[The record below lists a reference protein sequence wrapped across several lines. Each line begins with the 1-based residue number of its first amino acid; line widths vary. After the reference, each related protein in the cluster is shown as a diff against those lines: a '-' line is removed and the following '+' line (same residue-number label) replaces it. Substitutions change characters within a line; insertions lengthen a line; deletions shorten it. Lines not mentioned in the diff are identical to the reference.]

1 MIEKLLRKDF
11 VKIPTNY
18 MSRYFRTL
26 FIYFIFGCFV
36 FSNAQ
41 TDSISKPNRIKIDG
55 VAAVIGDYVILDS
68 DIDKAYIDLESQG
81 IPTSNIERCSLL
93 GKLMEDKLYAHH
105 AEQDSL
111 EVSDVEIND
120 YVGRTIDYFV
130 QELGSIENVL
140 EFYKKKDEQSF
151 RNELF
156 DINRV
161 QQLSQRM
168 QANLVEK
175 IEVTPE
181 EVRTFFNKIPIDQR
195 PVFGAE
201 LEIAQIVIEPTPT
214 KEEVERII
222 RRLETMRNDVLEN
235 GSSFSSK
242 AILYSQDPGSRSR
255 GGRYTLNRKR
265 PVMVKEFRD
274 QAYRLREGEVSQ
286 PFQTDFGWHIVTVDK
301 IRGQLIDVRHV
312 LLVPEISSKELKDAK
327 DKLDL
332 IRKRIQDKE
341 ISFADAALEFS
352 DDNDTATNGGVL
364 INPASG
370 DTRFELTKLDPAIY
384 NQILNLEDNQI
395 SSPVLDEDR
404 SGNKKYKI
412 LKVTNRYDQHQA
424 DFASDYVKIK
434 DLALK
439 EKQLDAIQ
447 NWMSEKIDDTF
458 VNVNRSYR
466 DCDFSNK
473 WVQ

>member
-1 MIEKLLRKDF
+1 MNKWF
-11 VKIPTNY
+11 VI
-18 MSRYFRTL
+18 L
-26 FIYFIFGCFV
+26 FLFFHFDSSVLIY
-36 FSNAQ
+36 AQ
-41 TDSISKPNRIKIDG
+41 TDSIVNPTRIKIDG

-68 DIDKAYIDLESQG
+68 DVDKAYIDLESQG

-105 AEQDSL
+105 AEQDSIT
-111 EVSDVEIND
+111 VSDAEIND
-120 YVGRTIDYFV
+120 YVSRTIDYFV
-130 QELGSIENVL
+130 QQLGNMEKVL

-151 RNELF
+151 RSELF

-168 QANLVEK
+168 QSNIVEE
-175 IEVTPE
+175 IEVTPD
-181 EVRTFFNKIPIDQR
+181 EVRTFFDKIPVDQR

-201 LEIAQIVIEPTPT
+201 LEIAQIIVEPTPI
-214 KEEVERII
+214 ESEVERII
-222 RRLETMRNDVLEN
+222 RLLETMRNDVLEN
-235 GSSFSSK
+235 GSSFASK

-255 GGRYTLNRKR
+255 GGRYTLDRKR

-312 LLVPEISSKELKDAK
+312 LLVPEISAKELKDAK

-332 IRKRIQDKE
+332 IRKRIQDGE
-341 ISFADAALEFS
+341 FSFADAALDFS
-352 DDNDTATNGGVL
+352 DDKDTASNGGVL
-364 INPASG
+364 INPTSG
-370 DTRFELTKLDPAIY
+370 DTRFELTKLDPTIY
-384 NQILNLEDNQI
+384 NHILNLEDNQI
-395 SSPVLDEDR
+395 SPPILDEDR

-412 LKVTNRYDQHQA
+412 LMVTNRYDEHQA
-424 DFASDYVKIK
+424 DFAKDYVKIK

-439 EKQLDAIQ
+439 EKQLDAIEM
-447 NWMSEKIDDTF
+447 WMSEKIDDTF

-466 DCDFSNK
+466 NCDFSNK
-473 WVQ
+473 WVK

>member
-1 MIEKLLRKDF
+1 MNKRFFNLC
-11 VKIPTNY
+11 V
-18 MSRYFRTL
+18 L
-26 FIYFIFGCFV
+26 FLFGNFI
-36 FSNAQ
+36 SSYAQ
-41 TDSISKPNRIKIDG
+41 TDTIVTPTRIKIDG

-68 DIDKAYIDLESQG
+68 DVDKAYIDLESQG

-105 AEQDSL
+105 AEQDSIT
-111 EVSDVEIND
+111 VSDSEIND

-130 QELGSIENVL
+130 QELGSMEKVL

-151 RNELF
+151 RSELF

-168 QANLVEK
+168 QSNIVEE
-175 IEVTPE
+175 IEVTPD
-181 EVRTFFNKIPIDQR
+181 EVRTFFDKIPKDQR

-214 KEEVERII
+214 ESEVERTI
-222 RRLETMRNDVLEN
+222 RLLETMRNDVLEN
-235 GSSFSSK
+235 GSSFASK

-255 GGRYTLNRKR
+255 GGRYTLDRKR

-312 LLVPEISSKELKDAK
+312 LLVPEISAKELKDAK
-327 DKLDL
+327 DKLNL
-332 IRKRIQDKE
+332 IRKRIQDGE
-341 ISFADAALEFS
+341 IAFVDAALEFS
-352 DDNDTATNGGVL
+352 DDKDTAANGGVL
-364 INPASG
+364 INPTSG

-384 NQILNLEDNQI
+384 NQILNLDENQI
-395 SSPVLDEDR
+395 SLPVLDEDR

-412 LKVTNRYDQHQA
+412 LMVTNRYDQHQA
-424 DFASDYVKIK
+424 DFATDYVKIK

-447 NWMSEKIDDTF
+447 NWMAEKIDDTF

-473 WVQ
+473 WIQ

>member
-1 MIEKLLRKDF
+1 MNKRF
-11 VKIPTNY
+11 VI
-18 MSRYFRTL
+18 L
-26 FIYFIFGCFV
+26 FLFFHFGSSVLIY
-36 FSNAQ
+36 AQ
-41 TDSISKPNRIKIDG
+41 TDSIVNPTRIKIDG

-68 DIDKAYIDLESQG
+68 DVDKAYIDLESQG

-105 AEQDSL
+105 AEQDSIT
-111 EVSDVEIND
+111 VSDAEIND
-120 YVGRTIDYFV
+120 YVSRTIDYFV
-130 QELGSIENVL
+130 QQLGNMEKVL

-151 RNELF
+151 RSELF

-168 QANLVEK
+168 QSNIVEE
-175 IEVTPE
+175 IEVTPD
-181 EVRTFFNKIPIDQR
+181 EVRTFFDKIPVDQR

-201 LEIAQIVIEPTPT
+201 LEIAQIIVEPTPI
-214 KEEVERII
+214 ESEVERTI
-222 RRLETMRNDVLEN
+222 RQLETMRNDVLEN
-235 GSSFSSK
+235 GSSFASK

-255 GGRYTLNRKR
+255 GGRYTLDRKR

-312 LLVPEISSKELKDAK
+312 LLVPEISAKELKDAK

-332 IRKRIQDKE
+332 IRKRIQDGE
-341 ISFADAALEFS
+341 FSFADAALDFS
-352 DDNDTATNGGVL
+352 DDKDTASNGGVL
-364 INPASG
+364 INPTSG
-370 DTRFELTKLDPAIY
+370 DTRFELTKLDPTIY
-384 NQILNLEDNQI
+384 NHILNLEDNQI
-395 SSPVLDEDR
+395 SPPILDEDR

-412 LKVTNRYDQHQA
+412 LMVTNRYDEHQA
-424 DFASDYVKIK
+424 DFAKDYVKIK

-447 NWMSEKIDDTF
+447 KWMSEKIDDTF

-466 DCDFSNK
+466 NCDFSNK
-473 WVQ
+473 WVK

>member
-1 MIEKLLRKDF
+1 MNKR
-11 VKIPTNY
+11 
-18 MSRYFRTL
+18 
-26 FIYFIFGCFV
+26 FV
-36 FSNAQ
+36 FLFLFFHFGSSVLIYAQ
-41 TDSISKPNRIKIDG
+41 TDSIVNPTRIKIDG

-68 DIDKAYIDLESQG
+68 DVDKAYIDLESQG

-105 AEQDSL
+105 AEQDSIT
-111 EVSDVEIND
+111 VSDAEIND
-120 YVGRTIDYFV
+120 YVSRTIDYFV
-130 QELGSIENVL
+130 QQLGNMEKVL

-151 RNELF
+151 RSELF

-168 QANLVEK
+168 QSNIVEE
-175 IEVTPE
+175 IEVTPD
-181 EVRTFFNKIPIDQR
+181 EVRTFFDKIPVDQR

-201 LEIAQIVIEPTPT
+201 LEIAQIIVEPTPI
-214 KEEVERII
+214 ESEVERTI
-222 RRLETMRNDVLEN
+222 RQLETMRNDVLEN
-235 GSSFSSK
+235 GSSFASK

-255 GGRYTLNRKR
+255 GGRYTLDRKR

-312 LLVPEISSKELKDAK
+312 LLVPEISAKELKDAK

-332 IRKRIQDKE
+332 IRKRIQDGE
-341 ISFADAALEFS
+341 FSFADAALNFS
-352 DDNDTATNGGVL
+352 DDKDTASNGGVL

-370 DTRFELTKLDPAIY
+370 DTRFELTKLDPTIY
-384 NQILNLEDNQI
+384 NHILNLEDNQI
-395 SSPVLDEDR
+395 SPPILDEDR

-412 LKVTNRYDQHQA
+412 LMVTNRYDEHQA
-424 DFASDYVKIK
+424 DFAKDYVKIK

-439 EKQLDAIQ
+439 EKQLDAVEK
-447 NWMSEKIDDTF
+447 WMSEKIDDTF

>member
-1 MIEKLLRKDF
+1 MIEKLLRRDC
-11 VKIPTNY
+11 VKIPTKY
-18 MSRYFRTL
+18 MNKRFITL
-26 FIYFIFGCFV
+26 CVLFLFGSFV
-36 FSNAQ
+36 FSYAQ
-41 TDSISKPNRIKIDG
+41 IDSISQPTRVKIDG

-68 DIDKAYIDLESQG
+68 DVDKAYIDLESQG

-111 EVSDVEIND
+111 EVSDAEIND

-130 QELGSIENVL
+130 QELGSMEKVL

-151 RNELF
+151 RSELF

-168 QANLVEK
+168 QANIVEE

-181 EVRTFFNKIPIDQR
+181 EVRTFFDKIPADQR

-201 LEIAQIVIEPTPT
+201 LEIAQIVVEPTPT
-214 KEEVERII
+214 EEEVERSI
-222 RRLETMRNDVLEN
+222 RMLETMRNDVLEN
-235 GSSFSSK
+235 GSSFASK

-255 GGRYTLNRKR
+255 GGRYTLDRKR

-312 LLVPEISSKELKDAK
+312 LLVPEISAKELKDAK
-327 DKLDL
+327 DKLEL
-332 IRKRIQDKE
+332 IRKRIQDGE

-352 DDNDTATNGGVL
+352 DDKDTAANGGVL

-370 DTRFELTKLDPAIY
+370 DTKFELTKLDPAIY

-395 SSPVLDEDR
+395 SPPVLEEDR

-424 DFASDYVKIK
+424 DFATDYVKIK

-439 EKQLDAIQ
+439 EKQLNAIQ
-447 NWMSEKIDDTF
+447 KWMGDKIDDTF

>member
-1 MIEKLLRKDF
+1 MNSWIR
-11 VKIPTNY
+11 
-18 MSRYFRTL
+18 S
-26 FIYFIFGCFV
+26 IYVFTFFGIIQFGYT
-36 FSNAQ
+36 Q
-41 TDSISKPNRIKIDG
+41 TDSIPTQERIKIDG

-68 DIDKAYIDLESQG
+68 DIEKAYIELQSQG
-81 IPTSNIERCSLL
+81 IPTGNIEKCSLL

-111 EVSDVEIND
+111 EVSDGEIND

-130 QELGSIENVL
+130 QELGSMEKVL

-168 QANLVEK
+168 QTSIVEE
-175 IEVTPE
+175 IEVTPD
-181 EVRTFFNKIPIDQR
+181 EVRTFFDKIPINQR

-201 LEIAQIVIEPTPT
+201 LEIAQIVIDPTPT
-214 KEEVERII
+214 DQEVEKTI
-222 RRLETMRNDVLEN
+222 RLLETMRNDVLEN
-235 GSSFSSK
+235 GSSFASK

-255 GGRYTLNRKR
+255 GGRYTLDRKR
-265 PVMVKEFRD
+265 PMMVKEFRD
-274 QAYRLREGEVSQ
+274 QAYRLREGEISQ
-286 PFQTDFGWHIVTVDK
+286 PFQSDFGWHIVTVDK

-312 LLVPEISSKELKDAK
+312 LLVPEVSAKELREAK
-327 DKLDL
+327 EKLEL
-332 IRKRIQDKE
+332 IRKRVQDGE
-341 ISFADAALEFS
+341 ISFSDAALEFS
-352 DDNDTATNGGVL
+352 DDKDTASNSGVL
-364 INPASG
+364 INPTSG
-370 DTRFELTKLDPAIY
+370 DTRFELTKLDPEIY

-395 SSPVLDEDR
+395 SAPVIEEDR

-412 LKVTNRYDQHQA
+412 LIVTNRYNEHTA
-424 DFASDYVKIK
+424 DFANDYVKIK

-439 EKQLDAIQ
+439 EKQLNAIQ
-447 NWMSEKIDDTF
+447 EWMGEKIDDTF
-458 VNVNRSYR
+458 INVNRSYR

>member
-1 MIEKLLRKDF
+1 MNSWIRSICVF
-11 VKIPTNY
+11 T
-18 MSRYFRTL
+18 F
-26 FIYFIFGCFV
+26 FGAIQFGY
-36 FSNAQ
+36 AQ
-41 TDSISKPNRIKIDG
+41 TDSLPTPQRIKIDG

-68 DIDKAYIDLESQG
+68 DIEKAYIDLQSQG
-81 IPTSNIERCSLL
+81 IPTGNIEKCSLL

-111 EVSDVEIND
+111 EVSDAEIND

-130 QELGSIENVL
+130 QELGSMEKVL

-168 QANLVEK
+168 QASIVEE

-181 EVRTFFNKIPIDQR
+181 EVRTFFDKIPVSQR

-201 LEIAQIVIEPTPT
+201 LEIAQIVIDPTPT
-214 KEEVERII
+214 DQEIEKTI
-222 RRLETMRNDVLEN
+222 RLLETMRNDVLEN
-235 GSSFSSK
+235 GSSFASK

-255 GGRYTLNRKR
+255 GGRYTLDRKR
-265 PVMVKEFRD
+265 PMMVKEFRD
-274 QAYRLREGEVSQ
+274 QAYRLREGEISQ

-312 LLVPEISSKELKDAK
+312 LLVPEVSAKELREAK
-327 DKLDL
+327 EKLEL
-332 IRKRIQDKE
+332 IRKRIQDGE
-341 ISFADAALEFS
+341 ISFSDAALEFS
-352 DDNDTATNGGVL
+352 DDKDTASNGGVL
-364 INPASG
+364 INPTSG
-370 DTRFELTKLDPAIY
+370 DTRFELTKLDPEIY

-395 SSPVLDEDR
+395 SSPMIEEDR

-412 LKVTNRYDQHQA
+412 LMVTNRYNEHTA
-424 DFASDYVKIK
+424 DFANDYVKIK

-439 EKQLDAIQ
+439 EKQLNTIQ
-447 NWMSEKIDDTF
+447 EWMSEKIDDTF
-458 VNVNRSYR
+458 INVNRSYR

>member
-1 MIEKLLRKDF
+1 MNSWIRSICVF
-11 VKIPTNY
+11 T
-18 MSRYFRTL
+18 F
-26 FIYFIFGCFV
+26 FGAIQFGH
-36 FSNAQ
+36 AQ
-41 TDSISKPNRIKIDG
+41 TDSIPTPQRIKIDG

-68 DIDKAYIDLESQG
+68 DIEKAYIDLQSQG
-81 IPTSNIERCSLL
+81 IPTGNIEKCSLL

-111 EVSDVEIND
+111 EVSDAEIND

-130 QELGSIENVL
+130 QELGSMEKVL

-168 QANLVEK
+168 QASIVEE

-181 EVRTFFNKIPIDQR
+181 EVRTFFDKIPVNQR

-201 LEIAQIVIEPTPT
+201 LEIAQIVIDPTPT
-214 KEEVERII
+214 DQEVEKTI
-222 RRLETMRNDVLEN
+222 RLLETMRNDVLEN
-235 GSSFSSK
+235 GSSFASK

-255 GGRYTLNRKR
+255 GGRYTLDRKR

-274 QAYRLREGEVSQ
+274 QAYRLREGEISQ

-312 LLVPEISSKELKDAK
+312 LLVPEVSAKELREAK
-327 DKLDL
+327 EKLEL
-332 IRKRIQDKE
+332 IRKRIQDEE
-341 ISFADAALEFS
+341 ISFSDAALEFS
-352 DDNDTATNGGVL
+352 DDKDTASNGGVL
-364 INPASG
+364 INPTSG
-370 DTRFELTKLDPAIY
+370 DTRFELTKLDPEIY

-395 SSPVLDEDR
+395 SPPVIEEDR

-412 LKVTNRYDQHQA
+412 LMVTNRYNEHTA
-424 DFASDYVKIK
+424 DFANDYVKIK

-439 EKQLDAIQ
+439 EKQLNTIQ
-447 NWMSEKIDDTF
+447 EWMGEKIDDTF
-458 VNVNRSYR
+458 INVNRSYR

>member
-1 MIEKLLRKDF
+1 MNSWIR
-11 VKIPTNY
+11 
-18 MSRYFRTL
+18 S
-26 FIYFIFGCFV
+26 IYVFTFFGIIQFGYT
-36 FSNAQ
+36 Q
-41 TDSISKPNRIKIDG
+41 TDSIPTQERIKIDG

-68 DIDKAYIDLESQG
+68 DIEKAYIELQSQG
-81 IPTSNIERCSLL
+81 IPTGNIEKCSLL

-111 EVSDVEIND
+111 EVSDGEIND

-130 QELGSIENVL
+130 QELGSMEKVL

-168 QANLVEK
+168 QTSIVEE
-175 IEVTPE
+175 IEVTPD
-181 EVRTFFNKIPIDQR
+181 EVRTFFDKIPINQR

-201 LEIAQIVIEPTPT
+201 LEIAQIVIDPTPT
-214 KEEVERII
+214 DLEVEKTI
-222 RRLETMRNDVLEN
+222 RLLETMRNDVLEN
-235 GSSFSSK
+235 GSSFASK

-255 GGRYTLNRKR
+255 GGRYTLDRKR
-265 PVMVKEFRD
+265 PMMVKEFRD
-274 QAYRLREGEVSQ
+274 QAYRLREGEISQ
-286 PFQTDFGWHIVTVDK
+286 PFQSDFGWHIVTVDK

-312 LLVPEISSKELKDAK
+312 LLVPEVSAKELREAK
-327 DKLDL
+327 EKLEL
-332 IRKRIQDKE
+332 IRKRVQDGE
-341 ISFADAALEFS
+341 ISFSDAALEFS
-352 DDNDTATNGGVL
+352 DDKDTASNGGVL
-364 INPASG
+364 INPTSG
-370 DTRFELTKLDPAIY
+370 DTRFELTKLDPEIY

-395 SSPVLDEDR
+395 SAPVIEEDR

-412 LKVTNRYDQHQA
+412 LIVTNRYNEHTA
-424 DFASDYVKIK
+424 DFANDYVKIK

-439 EKQLDAIQ
+439 EKQLNAIQ
-447 NWMSEKIDDTF
+447 EWMGEKIDDTF
-458 VNVNRSYR
+458 INVNRSYR

>member
-1 MIEKLLRKDF
+1 MNSWIRSICVF
-11 VKIPTNY
+11 T
-18 MSRYFRTL
+18 F
-26 FIYFIFGCFV
+26 FGAIQFGH
-36 FSNAQ
+36 AQ
-41 TDSISKPNRIKIDG
+41 TDSIPTPQRIKIDG

-68 DIDKAYIDLESQG
+68 DIEKAYIDLQSQG
-81 IPTSNIERCSLL
+81 IPTGNIEKCSLL

-111 EVSDVEIND
+111 EVSDAEIND

-130 QELGSIENVL
+130 QELGSMEKVL

-168 QANLVEK
+168 QASIVEE

-181 EVRTFFNKIPIDQR
+181 EVRTFFDKIPVNQR

-201 LEIAQIVIEPTPT
+201 LEIAQIVIDPTPT
-214 KEEVERII
+214 DQEVEKTI
-222 RRLETMRNDVLEN
+222 RLLETMRNDVLEN
-235 GSSFSSK
+235 GSSFASK

-255 GGRYTLNRKR
+255 GGRYTLDRKR

-274 QAYRLREGEVSQ
+274 QAYRLREGEISQ

-312 LLVPEISSKELKDAK
+312 LLVPEVSAKELREAK
-327 DKLDL
+327 EKLEL
-332 IRKRIQDKE
+332 IRKRIQDGE
-341 ISFADAALEFS
+341 ISFSDAALEFS
-352 DDNDTATNGGVL
+352 DDKDTASNGGVL
-364 INPASG
+364 INPTSG
-370 DTRFELTKLDPAIY
+370 DTRFELTKLDPEIY

-395 SSPVLDEDR
+395 SPPVIEEDR

-412 LKVTNRYDQHQA
+412 LMVTNRYNEHTA
-424 DFASDYVKIK
+424 DFANDYVKIK

-439 EKQLDAIQ
+439 EKQLNTIQ
-447 NWMSEKIDDTF
+447 EWMGEKIDDTF
-458 VNVNRSYR
+458 INVNRSYR

>member
-1 MIEKLLRKDF
+1 MNSWIRSICVF
-11 VKIPTNY
+11 T
-18 MSRYFRTL
+18 F
-26 FIYFIFGCFV
+26 FGAIQFGH
-36 FSNAQ
+36 AQ
-41 TDSISKPNRIKIDG
+41 TDSIPTPQRIKIDG

-68 DIDKAYIDLESQG
+68 DIEKAYIDLQSQG
-81 IPTSNIERCSLL
+81 IPTGNIEKCSLL

-111 EVSDVEIND
+111 EVSDAEIND

-130 QELGSIENVL
+130 QELGSMEKVL

-168 QANLVEK
+168 QASIVEE

-181 EVRTFFNKIPIDQR
+181 EVRTFFDKIPVNQR

-201 LEIAQIVIEPTPT
+201 LEIAQIVIDPTPT
-214 KEEVERII
+214 DQEVEKSI
-222 RRLETMRNDVLEN
+222 RLLETMRNDVLEN
-235 GSSFSSK
+235 GSSFASK

-255 GGRYTLNRKR
+255 GGRYTLDRKR

-274 QAYRLREGEVSQ
+274 QAYRLREGEISQ

-312 LLVPEISSKELKDAK
+312 LLVPEVSANELRAAKE
-327 DKLDL
+327 KLEL
-332 IRKRIQDKE
+332 IRKRIQDEE
-341 ISFADAALEFS
+341 ISFSDAALEFS
-352 DDNDTATNGGVL
+352 DDKDTASNGGVL
-364 INPASG
+364 INPISG
-370 DTRFELTKLDPAIY
+370 DTRFELTKLDPEIY

-395 SSPVLDEDR
+395 SPPVIEEDR

-412 LKVTNRYDQHQA
+412 LMVTNRYNEHTA
-424 DFASDYVKIK
+424 DFANDYVKIK

-439 EKQLDAIQ
+439 EKQLNTIQ
-447 NWMSEKIDDTF
+447 EWMGEKIDDTF
-458 VNVNRSYR
+458 INVNRSYR

>member
-1 MIEKLLRKDF
+1 MNSLIR
-11 VKIPTNY
+11 
-18 MSRYFRTL
+18 S
-26 FIYFIFGCFV
+26 IYVFTFFGIIQFGYT
-36 FSNAQ
+36 Q
-41 TDSISKPNRIKIDG
+41 TDSIPTQERIKIDG

-68 DIDKAYIDLESQG
+68 DIEKAYIELQSQG
-81 IPTSNIERCSLL
+81 IPTGNIEKCSLL

-111 EVSDVEIND
+111 EVSDGEIND

-130 QELGSIENVL
+130 QELGSMEKVL

-168 QANLVEK
+168 QTSIVEE
-175 IEVTPE
+175 IEVTPD
-181 EVRTFFNKIPIDQR
+181 EVRTFFDKIPINQR

-201 LEIAQIVIEPTPT
+201 LEIAQIVIDPTPT
-214 KEEVERII
+214 DQEVEKTI
-222 RRLETMRNDVLEN
+222 RLLETMRNDVLEN
-235 GSSFSSK
+235 GSSFASK

-255 GGRYTLNRKR
+255 GGRYTLDRKR
-265 PVMVKEFRD
+265 PMMVKEFRD
-274 QAYRLREGEVSQ
+274 QAYRLREGEISQ
-286 PFQTDFGWHIVTVDK
+286 PFQSDFGWHIVTVDK

-312 LLVPEISSKELKDAK
+312 LLVPEVSAKELREAK
-327 DKLDL
+327 EKLEL
-332 IRKRIQDKE
+332 IRKRIQDGE
-341 ISFADAALEFS
+341 ISFSDAALEFS
-352 DDNDTATNGGVL
+352 DDKDTASNGGVL
-364 INPASG
+364 INPTSG
-370 DTRFELTKLDPAIY
+370 DTRFELTKLDPEIY

-395 SSPVLDEDR
+395 SAPVIEEDR

-412 LKVTNRYDQHQA
+412 LIVTNRYNEHTA
-424 DFASDYVKIK
+424 DFANDYVKIK

-439 EKQLDAIQ
+439 EKQLNAIQ
-447 NWMSEKIDDTF
+447 EWMGEKIDDTF
-458 VNVNRSYR
+458 INVNRSYR

>member
-1 MIEKLLRKDF
+1 MKTIGIFVLL
-11 VKIPTNY
+11 
-18 MSRYFRTL
+18 SS
-26 FIYFIFGCFV
+26 
-36 FSNAQ
+36 FSIGHAQ
-41 TDSISKPNRIKIDG
+41 VDSITKPTRIKIDG

-68 DIDKAYIDLESQG
+68 DVDKAYIDLQSQG
-81 IPTSNIERCSLL
+81 IPTTNIERCSLL

-111 EVSDVEIND
+111 VVSDAEIND

-130 QELGSIENVL
+130 QELGSMEKVL
-140 EFYKKKDEQSF
+140 EFYKKSDEQSF
-151 RNELF
+151 RSELF

-161 QQLSQRM
+161 QQLSQKM
-168 QANLVEK
+168 QSKIVEE

-181 EVRTFFNKIPIDQR
+181 EVRTFFDKIPTDQR

-201 LEIAQIVIEPTPT
+201 LEIAQIVVEPKSTDVEIERT
-214 KEEVERII
+214 I
-222 RRLETMRNDVLEN
+222 RLLETMRNDVLEN

-255 GGRYTLNRKR
+255 GGRYTLDRKR

-286 PFQTDFGWHIVTVDK
+286 PFKTEFGWHIVTVDK
-301 IRGQLIDVRHV
+301 IRGQLLDVRHV
-312 LLVPEISSKELKDAK
+312 LLIPEVSNKELQQAK
-327 DKLDL
+327 EKINL
-332 IRKRIQDKE
+332 IRQRIQDGE

-352 DDNDTATNGGVL
+352 DDRETSTNGGVL
-364 INPASG
+364 INPSTGA
-370 DTRFELTKLDPAIY
+370 TRFELTKLDPGIY
-384 NQILNLEDNQI
+384 NQILNLEDNEV
-395 SSPVLDEDR
+395 SSPLIDEDR

-412 LKVTNRYDQHQA
+412 LMVTNRFDQHTA
-424 DFASDYVKIK
+424 DFAKDYVKIK

-439 EKQLDAIQ
+439 EKQLSAIQ
-447 NWMSEKIDDTF
+447 EWMGEKINDTY
-458 VNVNRSYR
+458 VSVNRSYR

-473 WVQ
+473 WVK

>member
-1 MIEKLLRKDF
+1 MNSWIRSICVFTFFGAIQFGYAQNDS
-11 VKIPTNY
+11 IPTP
-18 MSRYFRTL
+18 
-26 FIYFIFGCFV
+26 
-36 FSNAQ
+36 Q
-41 TDSISKPNRIKIDG
+41 RIKIDG

-68 DIDKAYIDLESQG
+68 DIEKAYIDLQSQG
-81 IPTSNIERCSLL
+81 IPTGNIEKCSLL

-111 EVSDVEIND
+111 EVSDAEIND

-130 QELGSIENVL
+130 QELGSMEKVL

-168 QANLVEK
+168 QASIVEE

-181 EVRTFFNKIPIDQR
+181 EVRTFFDKIPVNQR

-201 LEIAQIVIEPTPT
+201 LEIAQIVIDPTPID
-214 KEEVERII
+214 EEVEKTI
-222 RRLETMRNDVLEN
+222 RLLETMRNDVLEN
-235 GSSFSSK
+235 GSSFASK

-255 GGRYTLNRKR
+255 GGRYTLDRKR
-265 PVMVKEFRD
+265 PMMVKEFRD
-274 QAYRLREGEVSQ
+274 QAYRLREGEISQ

-301 IRGQLIDVRHV
+301 IRGQLIDVRHI
-312 LLVPEISSKELKDAK
+312 LLVPEVSAKELREAK
-327 DKLDL
+327 EKLEL
-332 IRKRIQDKE
+332 IRKRVQDGE
-341 ISFADAALEFS
+341 ISFSDAALEFS
-352 DDNDTATNGGVL
+352 DDKDTASNGGVL
-364 INPASG
+364 INPTSG
-370 DTRFELTKLDPAIY
+370 DTRFELTKLDPEIY

-395 SSPVLDEDR
+395 SSPMIEEDR

-412 LKVTNRYDQHQA
+412 LMVTNRYNEHTA
-424 DFASDYVKIK
+424 DFANDYVKIK

-439 EKQLDAIQ
+439 EKQLNTIQ
-447 NWMSEKIDDTF
+447 EWMSEKIDDTF
-458 VNVNRSYR
+458 INVNRSYR

>member
-1 MIEKLLRKDF
+1 MNKRFIILFLLF
-11 VKIPTNY
+11 
-18 MSRYFRTL
+18 L
-26 FIYFIFGCFV
+26 FGSSVLSY
-36 FSNAQ
+36 AQ
-41 TDSISKPNRIKIDG
+41 TDSIVNPTRIKIDG

-68 DIDKAYIDLESQG
+68 DVDKAYIDLESQG

-105 AEQDSL
+105 AEQDSIT
-111 EVSDVEIND
+111 VSDAEIND
-120 YVGRTIDYFV
+120 YVSRTIDYFV
-130 QELGSIENVL
+130 QQLGNMEKVL

-151 RNELF
+151 RSELF

-168 QANLVEK
+168 QSNIVEE
-175 IEVTPE
+175 IEVTPD
-181 EVRTFFNKIPIDQR
+181 EVRTFFDKIPVDQR

-201 LEIAQIVIEPTPT
+201 LEIAQIIVEPTPT
-214 KEEVERII
+214 ESEVERTI
-222 RRLETMRNDVLEN
+222 RLLETMRNDVLEN
-235 GSSFSSK
+235 GSSFASK

-255 GGRYTLNRKR
+255 GGRYTLDRKR

-312 LLVPEISSKELKDAK
+312 LLVPEISAKELKDAK

-332 IRKRIQDKE
+332 IRKRIQDGE
-341 ISFADAALEFS
+341 FSFADAALDFS
-352 DDNDTATNGGVL
+352 DDKDTASNGGVL
-364 INPASG
+364 INPTSG
-370 DTRFELTKLDPAIY
+370 DTRFELTKLDPTIY
-384 NQILNLEDNQI
+384 NHILNLEDNQI
-395 SSPVLDEDR
+395 SPPILDEDR

-412 LKVTNRYDQHQA
+412 LMVTNRYDEHQA
-424 DFASDYVKIK
+424 DFAKDYVKIK

-439 EKQLDAIQ
+439 EKQLDAIEM
-447 NWMSEKIDDTF
+447 WMSEKIDDTF

-466 DCDFSNK
+466 NCDFSNK
-473 WVQ
+473 WVK

>member
-1 MIEKLLRKDF
+1 MNSWIRSICVF
-11 VKIPTNY
+11 T
-18 MSRYFRTL
+18 F
-26 FIYFIFGCFV
+26 FGAIQFGH
-36 FSNAQ
+36 AQ
-41 TDSISKPNRIKIDG
+41 TDSIPTPQRIKIDG

-68 DIDKAYIDLESQG
+68 DIEKAYIDLQSQG
-81 IPTSNIERCSLL
+81 IPTGNIEKCSLL

-111 EVSDVEIND
+111 EVSDAEIND

-130 QELGSIENVL
+130 QELGSMEKVL

-168 QANLVEK
+168 QASIVEE

-181 EVRTFFNKIPIDQR
+181 EVRTFFDKIPVNQR

-201 LEIAQIVIEPTPT
+201 LEIAQIVIDPTPT
-214 KEEVERII
+214 DQEVEKSI
-222 RRLETMRNDVLEN
+222 RLLETMRNDVLEN
-235 GSSFSSK
+235 GSSFASK

-255 GGRYTLNRKR
+255 GGRYTLDRKR

-274 QAYRLREGEVSQ
+274 QAYRLREGEISQ
-286 PFQTDFGWHIVTVDK
+286 PFQTDFGWHIVTGDK

-312 LLVPEISSKELKDAK
+312 LLVPEVSAKELREAK
-327 DKLDL
+327 EKLEL
-332 IRKRIQDKE
+332 IRKRIQDEE
-341 ISFADAALEFS
+341 ISFSDAALEFS
-352 DDNDTATNGGVL
+352 DDKDTASNGGVL
-364 INPASG
+364 INPTSG
-370 DTRFELTKLDPAIY
+370 DTRFELTKLDPEIY

-395 SSPVLDEDR
+395 SPPVIEEDR

-412 LKVTNRYDQHQA
+412 LMVTNRYNEHTA
-424 DFASDYVKIK
+424 DFANDYVKIK

-439 EKQLDAIQ
+439 EKQLNTIQ
-447 NWMSEKIDDTF
+447 EWMGEKIDDTF
-458 VNVNRSYR
+458 INVNRSYR

>member
-1 MIEKLLRKDF
+1 MNKLICNL
-11 VKIPTNY
+11 IA
-18 MSRYFRTL
+18 
-26 FIYFIFGCFV
+26 IFLLGGF
-36 FSNAQ
+36 FWSFAQ
-41 TDSISKPNRIKIDG
+41 TDSIITPTRIKIDG

-68 DIDKAYIDLESQG
+68 DVDKAYIDLESQG
-81 IPTSNIERCSLL
+81 IPTGNIERCSLL

-111 EVSDVEIND
+111 EVNDAEIND

-130 QELGSIENVL
+130 QELGSMEKVL

-151 RNELF
+151 RTELF

-161 QQLSQRM
+161 QQLSQKM
-168 QANLVEK
+168 QASIVEE

-181 EVRTFFNKIPIDQR
+181 EVRTFFDKIPADQR

-201 LEIAQIVIEPTPT
+201 LEIAQIVVEPTPT
-214 KEEVERII
+214 SAEVERTISM
-222 RRLETMRNDVLEN
+222 LETMRNDVLEN
-235 GSSFSSK
+235 GSSFASK

-255 GGRYTLNRKR
+255 GGRYTLDRKR

-274 QAYRLREGEVSQ
+274 QAYRLREGEVSK

-312 LLVPEISSKELKDAK
+312 LLIPEISAKELQEAK
-327 DKLDL
+327 EKLEL
-332 IRKRIQDKE
+332 IRKRVQDGE
-341 ISFADAALEFS
+341 ISFSDAALEFS
-352 DDNDTATNGGVL
+352 DDKDTAANGGVL
-364 INPASG
+364 INPSSG

-384 NQILNLEDNQI
+384 NQILNLEDNEI
-395 SSPVLDEDR
+395 STTVLDEDR

-412 LKVTNRYDQHQA
+412 LMVTNRYDQHEA
-424 DFASDYVKIK
+424 EYVNDYVKIK

-447 NWMSEKIDDTF
+447 KWMGDKIDDTF

>member
-1 MIEKLLRKDF
+1 MNRLICNLIAIFLLGGF
-11 VKIPTNY
+11 FW
-18 MSRYFRTL
+18 SF
-26 FIYFIFGCFV
+26 
-36 FSNAQ
+36 AQ
-41 TDSISKPNRIKIDG
+41 TDSIITPTRIKIDG

-68 DIDKAYIDLESQG
+68 DVDKAYIDLESQG
-81 IPTSNIERCSLL
+81 IPTGNIERCSLL

-111 EVSDVEIND
+111 EVSDAEIND

-130 QELGSIENVL
+130 QELGSMEKVL

-151 RNELF
+151 RTELF
-156 DINRV
+156 DINRI
-161 QQLSQRM
+161 QQLSQKM
-168 QANLVEK
+168 QASIVEE

-181 EVRTFFNKIPIDQR
+181 EVRTFFDMIPADQR

-201 LEIAQIVIEPTPT
+201 LEIAQIVVEPTPT
-214 KEEVERII
+214 SEEVDRTISM
-222 RRLETMRNDVLEN
+222 LETMRNDVLEN
-235 GSSFSSK
+235 GSSFASK

-255 GGRYTLNRKR
+255 GGRYTLDRKR

-274 QAYRLREGEVSQ
+274 QAYRLREGEVSK

-312 LLVPEISSKELKDAK
+312 LLIPEISSKELQEAK
-327 DKLDL
+327 EKLEL
-332 IRKRIQDKE
+332 IRKRIQDGE
-341 ISFADAALEFS
+341 ISFSDAAHEFS
-352 DDNDTATNGGVL
+352 DDNDTAANGGVL
-364 INPASG
+364 INPSSG
-370 DTRFELTKLDPAIY
+370 DTRFELTKLDPSIY

-395 SSPVLDEDR
+395 STVVLDEDR

-412 LKVTNRYDQHQA
+412 LMVTNRYDQHQA
-424 DFASDYVKIK
+424 EYVNDYVKIK

-447 NWMSEKIDDTF
+447 KWMSDKIDDTF

-473 WVQ
+473 WIQ